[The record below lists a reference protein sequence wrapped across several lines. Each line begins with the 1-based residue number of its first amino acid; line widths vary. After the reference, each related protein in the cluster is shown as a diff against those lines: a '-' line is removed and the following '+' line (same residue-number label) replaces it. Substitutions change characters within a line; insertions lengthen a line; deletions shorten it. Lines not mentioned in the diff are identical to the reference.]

1 MERTKRPEVSWS
13 GRSDTGQQARE
24 RLIVIKKV
32 LAAGA
37 VAAPIAG
44 ISATPAPQ
52 AMGIGNDTGTT
63 SVNGS
68 GSSQSF
74 GNSETRGDRSPQFGL
89 VQGSLN
95 KPCVGI
101 AGQGRR
107 RFAHAASFRWR
118 SRTSTSCP
126 RPGTSSAPRTPPRPR
141 VASGCRTSW
150 TAFRCSRA
158 TAPATAESAE
168 PRVRARR
175 GSSLSEA
182 RACCCLSVS
191 RCDGKSNDPR
201 GCAEQRMLHHSGGFS
216 RIFFLGSFAQ
226 GLKSLRIVVAELRA
240 FRTALVRHES
250 RGRSGLRQRKG

>member
-95 KPCVGI
+95 KPCVGMPAKVD
-101 AGQGRR
+101 AGSPAGVVPVAVQDVNVLSSPRNQQC
-107 RFAHAASFRWR
+107 
-118 SRTSTSCP
+118 TENSTQAKGDEQLSHVLDSIP
-126 RPGTSSAPRTPPRPR
+126 VLSGNGTGNS
-141 VASGCRTSW
+141 
-150 TAFRCSRA
+150 
-158 TAPATAESAE
+158 
-168 PRVRARR
+168 
-175 GSSLSEA
+175 
-182 RACCCLSVS
+182 
-191 RCDGKSNDPR
+191 
-201 GCAEQRMLHHSGGFS
+201 
-216 RIFFLGSFAQ
+216 
-226 GLKSLRIVVAELRA
+226 
-240 FRTALVRHES
+240 
-250 RGRSGLRQRKG
+250 